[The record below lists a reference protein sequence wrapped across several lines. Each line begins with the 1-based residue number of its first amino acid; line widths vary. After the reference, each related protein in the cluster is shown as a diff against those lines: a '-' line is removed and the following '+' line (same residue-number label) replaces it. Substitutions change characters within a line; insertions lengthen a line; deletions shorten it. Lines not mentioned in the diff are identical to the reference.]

1 MDQQA
6 FESFVNENIDL
17 LKGARPETNDDL
29 DRYGKELGFRLPQS
43 VKWLLA
49 THGYSM
55 ACGIEN
61 LEDSV
66 KTTSECRKTISLPSN
81 IFIINDWND
90 GGVVFA
96 IVEEMRQVDTTGVV
110 PMAHPIDAMP
120 LADLATAAPSAT
132 NGMALR
138 LRDDV
143 VNEANQR
150 EANQRSAPAVERG
163 LFLVPKVIE

>member
-17 LKGARPETNDDL
+17 LKGVRPETNDDL

-96 IVEEMRQVDTTGVV
+96 IVEERPRDEYEIVWGDTTDLYQIIDGKALGTDIERFASFSGWVV
-110 PMAHPIDAMP
+110 D
-120 LADLATAAPSAT
+120 
-132 NGMALR
+132 R
-138 LRDDV
+138 VRF
-143 VNEANQR
+143 ER
-150 EANQRSAPAVERG
+150 ENA
-163 LFLVPKVIE
+163 